1 MGAHEVGVGRPGR
14 KAGRKKGLGRARA
27 RGCLDVYKGS
37 GIYHFSN
44 CLFDKG
50 KNAAKNQKKIF
61 KEKNAKHINKN

>member
-1 MGAHEVGVGRPGR
+1 MKWEWGTARQ
-14 KAGRKKGLGRARA
+14 AGRGWALGQARV

-50 KNAAKNQKKIF
+50 KNAAKKKNI
-61 KEKNAKHINKN
+61 

>member
-1 MGAHEVGVGRPGR
+1 MKWEWGSR
-14 KAGRKKGLGRARA
+14 AGRLRGRKGLGRARV

-50 KNAAKNQKKIF
+50 KNAEKKIKKIF

>member
-1 MGAHEVGVGRPGR
+1 MKWEWGTVRQ
-14 KAGRKKGLGRARA
+14 AGRGWALGQARV

-50 KNAAKNQKKIF
+50 KNAEKKIF
-61 KEKNAKHINKN
+61 KEKKNAKHINKN